1 MTIMNMKRLLNFF
14 AGALSICILTSSASA
29 QDNTSEE
36 IEKYRELLADG
47 NPAELWE
54 LTGEELWYREAGPKN
69 KTLETCDLGKGPGV
83 VEGAYVEMP
92 RYFSDVDKVMDL
104 EQRLI
109 YCRMM
114 IQGLSRERATER
126 PFGSAGNSSDIE
138 ALVAYVTGQ
147 SRGMKIAVAVSH
159 EKEKRMYEMGKR
171 FFYFRAGSHDFGC
184 VTCHSGENKRI
195 RLQELP
201 NFMNVEQARKSYG
214 SWPAYRV
221 SQGEVR
227 SMQHRLYDCLR
238 QQRFPEAI
246 YGTDLVTA
254 ISLYLAKSANG
265 GTYDAP
271 AMKR

>member
-1 MTIMNMKRLLNFF
+1 MAIMNIKRLLIFF
-14 AGALSICILTSSASA
+14 AGVLSMCTLNSSASA

-69 KTLETCDLGKGPGV
+69 KTLETCDLGKGPGI

-114 IQGLSRERATER
+114 IQGLSREQATER

-159 EKEKRMYEMGKR
+159 EKEKRMYEMG
-171 FFYFRAGSHDFGC
+171 
-184 VTCHSGENKRI
+184 
-195 RLQELP
+195 
-201 NFMNVEQARKSYG
+201 
-214 SWPAYRV
+214 
-221 SQGEVR
+221 
-227 SMQHRLYDCLR
+227 
-238 QQRFPEAI
+238 
-246 YGTDLVTA
+246 
-254 ISLYLAKSANG
+254 
-265 GTYDAP
+265 
-271 AMKR
+271 